1 MTTATAPL
9 PELVAA
15 PATHDWMPSS
25 PCDSGCIGTDAETVG
40 NTEFALRIAGA
51 VALMATFPI
60 ANTAARG
67 KRRSAVQRRYARA
80 LLGCCGVD
88 LRIVDNRGTDTPGA
102 RFAEPGEGVLVVCG
116 HVGWT
121 DVVALAAVQ
130 PVSFVARADLIDWPI
145 LGSLARRMR
154 VIPIDRA
161 NLRKLPD
168 VVAQIADRISAG
180 ERIAAF
186 PEGTTWCGRAYG
198 NLRPALFQA
207 ALDTDTAVQPVRLQ
221 YIGADG
227 TLSTTPAFVGDDS
240 MAASL
245 LRMLRSRGTTAE
257 VVLAPVEQP
266 GTDRKD
272 LAARCARAVRGQV
285 HLDFADHGVLE
296 PGQRRNT
303 ARQPVEAEPEICIA

>member
-1 MTTATAPL
+1 
-9 PELVAA
+9 
-15 PATHDWMPSS
+15 MPSS
-25 PCDSGCIGTDAETVG
+25 PCGTGCIDTDADTVS
-40 NTEFALRIAGA
+40 NTEFAMRLATV
-51 VALMATFPI
+51 VALMATFPV
-60 ANTAARG
+60 ANTVAKRG
-67 KRRSAVQRRYARA
+67 WRNAVQRRYARA
-80 LLGCCGVD
+80 LLGCCGVE
-88 LRIVDNRGTDTPGA
+88 LRIVDNRGTDTPGIT
-102 RFAEPGEGVLVVCG
+102 FAEPGDGVLVVCG

-121 DVVALAAVQ
+121 DILVLAAVQ

-161 NLRKLPD
+161 NLRKLPA

-207 ALDTDTAVQPVRLQ
+207 AIDTDTAVQPVRLQ

-227 TLSTTPAFVGDDS
+227 ALSTTPAFVGDET
-240 MAASL
+240 MAQSL
-245 LRMLRSRGTTAE
+245 LRMLWSTGTTAE

-266 GTDRKD
+266 GTDRRD
-272 LAARCARAVRGQV
+272 LAARCERAVRGHV
-285 HLDFADHGVLE
+285 HLDFAEHGVLE
-296 PGQRRNT
+296 PGQRNT
-303 ARQPVEAEPEICIA
+303 VRQPAEPVPESCIA